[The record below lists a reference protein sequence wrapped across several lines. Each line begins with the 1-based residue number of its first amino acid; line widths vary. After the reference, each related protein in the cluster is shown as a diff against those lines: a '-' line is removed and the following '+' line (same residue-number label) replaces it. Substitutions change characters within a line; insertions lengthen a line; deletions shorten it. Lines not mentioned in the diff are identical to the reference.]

1 MNHLSLDTLL
11 AACSP
16 GGSSVLT
23 SVTPLAPAAGEHAAI
38 APARYVSGRNSTYAF
53 ETRYIDGEAA
63 TVTIVDGKAS
73 SINRLEEAFSLAFRE
88 GNELLARTPHI
99 ALQYPD
105 RSWFDFELPHRF
117 ADGHIRAG
125 TIDGTPT
132 TDHAAYRALRDSSPA
147 NARPLLEASPFSLV
161 LGSWDS
167 TRKSNQVRYRSALVG
182 EIIGVLADQ
191 GPNNTEIAA
200 RGAARFDSA
209 SPSVQLSATDMQALL
224 DAQAD
229 ELSPKNI
236 DEIKKLIAAA
246 KKSGVIS
253 ASKLGLGSI
262 PPSLNGLGMVACKKI
277 IRSHVLSFSAL
288 RQIRFGAQGDGDAAC
303 RALLAALGLAA
314 LARSNSELVLRAN
327 CDLVEKAEPTLVLDA
342 RYGRVEEF
350 GPLSIDDADD
360 LLASAIAHA
369 ESEAG
374 IRWEGQ
380 TLEVLGNPIV
390 HRGSVEDDGGEND

>member
-53 ETRYIDGEAA
+53 ETRYIDGEPA

-105 RSWFDFELPHRF
+105 RIWFDFELPHRF

-125 TIDGTPT
+125 TIDGTPA

-246 KKSGVIS
+246 KKSGV
-253 ASKLGLGSI
+253 ASS
-262 PPSLNGLGMVACKKI
+262 P
-277 IRSHVLSFSAL
+277 
-288 RQIRFGAQGDGDAAC
+288 
-303 RALLAALGLAA
+303 ALG
-314 LARSNSELVLRAN
+314 R
-327 CDLVEKAEPTLVLDA
+327 
-342 RYGRVEEF
+342 
-350 GPLSIDDADD
+350 
-360 LLASAIAHA
+360 
-369 ESEAG
+369 
-374 IRWEGQ
+374 
-380 TLEVLGNPIV
+380 
-390 HRGSVEDDGGEND
+390 